1 MTRTVKEAHE
11 ADELNRH
18 LEKLR
23 QEIRSAKEEI
33 SAKEAYINIVE
44 ETSNGLR
51 RAYKEIQAVHELS
64 RKLGRIHD
72 AERTPDLL
80 FDGVGQILNYAAAAY
95 LSYDSLNSTFYLVR
109 ERALS
114 DAMRAEI
121 RAHKG
126 FGYMTWVFREGRP
139 VVLPDVI
146 REGDNLLSIMLV
158 PLATTP
164 GQGAEPIGMLQ
175 FFVNLR
181 PEDFTQRD
189 FDLLMILANQATLA
203 MENGN
208 MYKAIE
214 LRAQALNQ
222 MKNHLTCILESMT
235 NAVMSIEA
243 DGRVALCNAVME
255 KMLGISSY
263 ELVGSR
269 LEDVLDAELALRLN
283 KLFQETLA
291 GVPPHETELSIP
303 RENGSPLVVGATASM
318 LKGEDKDMRGVL
330 ISLRDLTETK
340 ELIHLRKLDQLKD
353 GFISTVSHEIRTPIT
368 AIKSFSEILM
378 NYNEKDEET
387 KREFVSII
395 NRESDR
401 LTRLVDNILD
411 LSKMESGKMQWHLKP
426 LSLTEILREAKEAT
440 QSLFI
445 DKKQQLLFE
454 FTSSAPLPNEP
465 MNAERGQFPEVYAD
479 KDKLLQVAINLLS
492 NANKFTPDGGAIRV
506 NIDKILYGRGRLVK
520 EFLRVGIHDN
530 GPGIAP
536 DHLESVFEKF
546 GQITTDV
553 LTAKP
558 PGTGLGLPISRE
570 IIRHLGGEIWAES
583 NGTSG
588 STFYFTVPVFHEL
601 ENYTDADLEQ
611 HNVKIVDQEHS
622 PSVSPARRASTQ

>member
-1 MTRTVKEAHE
+1 MKNPTNEVTNSV
-11 ADELNRH
+11 ELNRH

-23 QEIRSAKEEI
+23 KEILSAKEEI
-33 SAKEAYINIVE
+33 SAKEAYISIVE

-51 RAYKEIQAVHELS
+51 RAYNEIQAVHELS
-64 RKLGRIHD
+64 RKLGSIRD

-80 FDGVGQILNYAAAAY
+80 FDAVGRILNYSAAAY
-95 LSYDSLNSTFYLVR
+95 LSYDSLNSSFYLVK
-109 ERALS
+109 ERTLS

-126 FGYMTWVFREGRP
+126 FSYMTWVFREARP

-146 REGDNLLSIMLV
+146 REGNSLLSIMLV

-164 GQGAEPIGMLQ
+164 GQGGEPIGMLQ
-175 FFVNLR
+175 FFVNQR

-189 FDLLMILANQATLA
+189 FDLLMVLANQAALVI
-203 MENGN
+203 ENGK
-208 MYKAIE
+208 MYRALE
-214 LRAQALNQ
+214 LRAQAINQ
-222 MKNHLTCILESMT
+222 MKNHVTCILESMT

-255 KMLGISSY
+255 KMLGISSS
-263 ELVGSR
+263 ELVGSH
-269 LEDVLDAELALRLN
+269 LEDVLDSELALQFN

-291 GVPPHETELSIP
+291 GSRPHETELPIP
-303 RENGSPLVVGATASM
+303 QESGSLLIVGATASI

-330 ISLRDLTETK
+330 ISLRDLSETK
-340 ELIHLRKLDQLKD
+340 ELIHLRKLDRLKD
-353 GFISTVSHEIRTPIT
+353 SFISTVSHEIRTPIT

-378 NYNEKDEET
+378 NYNEKDEGT
-387 KREFVSII
+387 RHEFVSII

-411 LSKMESGKMQWHLKP
+411 LSKMESGKMQWTLNA
-426 LSLTEILREAKEAT
+426 LAITDILREARDST

-454 FTSSAPLPNEP
+454 FT
-465 MNAERGQFPEVYAD
+465 GQFPEVYAD

-492 NANKFTPDGGAIRV
+492 NANKFTPEGGAIRV
-506 NIDKILYGRGRLVK
+506 SIEKVLYGRGRLVK
-520 EFLRVGIHDN
+520 EFLRVCIHDN

-536 DHLESVFEKF
+536 ENLESVFEKF

-553 LTAKP
+553 LTSKP

-570 IIRHLGGEIWAES
+570 IIRRMGGEIWAES
-583 NGTSG
+583 NGANG
-588 STFYFTVPVFHEL
+588 SLFYFTVPVFHEL
-601 ENYTDADLEQ
+601 ESYTNADLEQ
-611 HNVKIVDQEHS
+611 SNVKIVDREQFKNA
-622 PSVSPARRASTQ
+622 SPAKPVNAHEKTGQPQRST